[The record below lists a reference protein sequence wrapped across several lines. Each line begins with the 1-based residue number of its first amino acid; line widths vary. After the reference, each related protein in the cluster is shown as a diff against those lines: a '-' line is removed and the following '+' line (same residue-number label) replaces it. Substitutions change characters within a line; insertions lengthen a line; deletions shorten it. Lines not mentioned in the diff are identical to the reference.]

1 MRFHDRHRRFA
12 LAPRPEA
19 LAGLHAS
26 MLAFARLE
34 PGWSLTQ
41 RCAID
46 LGFYRDD
53 RWSIV
58 FGCEIEVA
66 GLLERES
73 SVLLWPLDYRAFD
86 RQCADGVERTIFP
99 WLRVQFLNRRAR
111 EESLEI
117 FHPGR
122 RAEIL
127 RAREMRLLG
136 VTPYADLY
144 ADLAPYTYAARHV
157 RAGTQTAILDPRGAV
172 GARSLARA
180 GAEVALDLGDADA
193 VRFATRWLDIE
204 PTPIDR
210 TRRYDVTI
218 ADRPGE
224 LPAARVRILREG
236 GASGDTAV
244 PVIVSLPPAIAVS
257 FDPDDGP
264 TATTLGVAIA
274 GEPVAARSSVL
285 HEPAAQ
291 GGSSGRIAM
300 LVREDALANPDAD
313 TSAMRVLA
321 RRLEREGFEV
331 GVFPVG
337 ARADLSSYD
346 LVHAWGSEVAAAAL
360 ALLQALPAMPL
371 VASLTVDD
379 PRGESFSGPKATKA
393 VYGNVND
400 AAMFDLYFAALGARA
415 LSIENAAPERE
426 FDPRPAAEAA
436 VRALLGR
443 CDVALLSCPAEETLL
458 RSRFGWSGS
467 TIAVPALA
475 EGAPRCEDAAVL
487 AGEGEFVLCELPVEA
502 RSNQIALA
510 LAAKKHELPIVFT
523 GPVLDHQWFQSLM
536 ESLGVGALWIPQ
548 RHLNLANRAWLRARA
563 RVIADCSWT
572 GRGAH
577 DAVAA
582 AATGAFPLL
591 SASGYGREL
600 FGTLAEVVDP
610 GEHAGIEEGLVRA
623 WERAPAERERL
634 RSHVRVAFDQTSAFI
649 ACVTAYQLAGDRAR
663 NRVSAG

>member
-12 LAPRPEA
+12 LAPPPEA
-19 LAGLHAS
+19 LASIDSS

-46 LGFYRDD
+46 LGFYRGD
-53 RWSIV
+53 RWSIA
-58 FGCEIEVA
+58 FGCEVEVA

-73 SVLLWPLDYRAFD
+73 SVLLWPLDFRALD
-86 RQCADGVERTIFP
+86 ERCAEGVERAIFP

-117 FHPGR
+117 FQPGR
-122 RAEIL
+122 RSDIL
-127 RAREMRLLG
+127 RARESRLLG
-136 VTPYADLY
+136 VVNYTDLFE
-144 ADLAPYTYAARHV
+144 DLAPYVYAARHV
-157 RAGTQTAILDPRGAV
+157 RPGTHAAIVDPRGAV
-172 GARSLARA
+172 GALSLERA

-193 VRFATRWLDIE
+193 LAFASRWLDIE
-204 PTPIDR
+204 PTQIDR
-210 TRRYDVTI
+210 ARQYDVAI
-218 ADRPGE
+218 ADRSGE
-224 LPAARVRILREG
+224 LPAARVRVRRDG
-236 GASGDTAV
+236 GESGDIAV
-244 PVIVSLPPAIAVS
+244 PVVLSLPPAITVS

-264 TATTLGVAIA
+264 TASAIGVAIA
-274 GEPVAARSSVL
+274 GEAVAARPSVL

-313 TSAMRVLA
+313 ISAMQVLA

-346 LVHAWGSEVAAAAL
+346 LVHAWGSEVAPAAL
-360 ALLQALPAMPL
+360 ALLEALPAMPL
-371 VASLTVDD
+371 VLSLSVDD

-400 AAMFDLYFAALGARA
+400 AAMLDLYFAALGARA

-436 VRALLGR
+436 VRAMLGR
-443 CDVALLSCPAEETLL
+443 CDAVLLSCAAEEALL

-467 TIAVPALA
+467 TIVVPALA
-475 EGAPRCEDAAVL
+475 EGAPRCEAAGVL
-487 AGEGEFVLCELPVEA
+487 AGEGEFVLCDLPVEA

-510 LAAKKHELPIVFT
+510 LAAKKLDIPVVFT
-523 GPVLDHQWFQSLM
+523 GPVIDHQWFQGLI
-536 ESLGVGALWIPQ
+536 EVVGVRALWIPQ
-548 RHLNLANRAWLRARA
+548 RHLNLGNRAWLRARA

-577 DAVAA
+577 QVVAA

-591 SASGYGREL
+591 SAAGHGREL

-610 GEHAGIEEGLVRA
+610 GEHAAIEAGLSRA
-623 WERAPAERERL
+623 WERSPVERDSL
-634 RSHVRVAFDQTSAFI
+634 RSHVRGAFDQTSAFI
-649 ACVTAYQLAGDRAR
+649 ACVTAYQIAGDRAR

>member
-12 LAPRPEA
+12 LAPHPEM
-19 LAGLHAS
+19 LVGLDAS

-46 LGFYRDD
+46 LGFSHND
-53 RWSIV
+53 RWSIL

-73 SVLLWPLDYRAFD
+73 SVLLWPLDYQSFD
-86 RQCADGVERTIFP
+86 RQVADGVERAIFP

-111 EESLEI
+111 EESLEV
-117 FHPGR
+117 FQSVR

-136 VTPYADLY
+136 VTSYTELY
-144 ADLAPYTYAARHV
+144 EDLAPYTYAARHV
-157 RAGTQTAILDPRGAV
+157 RAGTQVAILDPRGAV
-172 GARSLARA
+172 GARSLERA
-180 GAEVALDLGDADA
+180 GAEVALDLGDAES
-193 VRFATRWLDIE
+193 VNFASRWLAID
-204 PTPIDR
+204 PKPIDR
-210 TRRYDVTI
+210 TRRYDIAI
-218 ADRPGE
+218 ADRSGE
-224 LPAARVRILREG
+224 LPSARVRVLREG
-236 GASGDTAV
+236 GESGDTAV
-244 PVIVSLPPAIAVS
+244 PVVISLPPAITVS

-264 TATTLGVAIA
+264 TATTLGVAIF
-274 GEPVAARSSVL
+274 GEQVAARPSVL
-285 HEPAAQ
+285 HEPAPQ

-313 TSAMRVLA
+313 TAAMRVLA

-331 GVFPVG
+331 GIFPVG
-337 ARADLSSYD
+337 ARADLSTYD

-360 ALLQALPAMPL
+360 ALLQPLPAMPL
-371 VASLTVDD
+371 VASLSVDD

-400 AAMFDLYFAALGARA
+400 AAMFDIYFAALGARA

-443 CDVALLSCPAEETLL
+443 CDVTLLSCPAEEALL
-458 RSRFGWSGS
+458 RSRYGWSGS

-475 EGAPRCEDAAVL
+475 EGSPTCEDAAVL

-510 LAAKKHELPIVFT
+510 LAAKKRGLPIVFT
-523 GPVLDHQWFQSLM
+523 GPVLDHQWFQNLM
-536 ESLGVGALWIPQ
+536 ESLGAGAIWIPQ

-563 RVIADCSWT
+563 RVIADCSWA

-577 DAVAA
+577 AVAA
-582 AATGAFPLL
+582 AAATCAFPLL
-591 SASGYGREL
+591 SASEYGSEL
-600 FGTLAEVVDP
+600 FGPLAEVVDP
-610 GEHAGIEEGLVRA
+610 GEHAAIEEGLLRA
-623 WERAPAERERL
+623 WERAPAERENL
-634 RSHVRVAFDQTSAFI
+634 RSHVRVAFDQTTAFI

-663 NRVSAG
+663 SRVSAG